1 MKATDVIHNIIP
13 CRTSRQCHRWNNTIT
28 WYTFLVLAHI
38 SVYAHHYSLSRRS
51 HFLRPAYF
59 IMLII
64 LCSPCPLNMRRPQ
77 PSVTFHRI
85 EGTGALRA
93 SGSSMELWPVTLTK
107 ATTTPRPIPSARVYL
122 YSLHRTN
129 YPAFVGIVEAP
140 LNSIIFTQRLLELAW
155 LLIYWRNLPLSG
167 DNKYIYM

>member
-1 MKATDVIHNIIP
+1 MMKATDVIHNIIP

-38 SVYAHHYSLSRRS
+38 SVYAHHYSLSRIS
-51 HFLRPAYF
+51 HFLRPAYS

-64 LCSPCPLNMRRPQ
+64 YCGPCPLNMRRPQ
-77 PSVTFHRI
+77 STVTF
-85 EGTGALRA
+85 GG
-93 SGSSMELWPVTLTK
+93 MEWWPVMLTK

-122 YSLHRTN
+122 YSLHPTN

-140 LNSIIFTQRLLELAW
+140 LNSIITIQRLLELAS
-155 LLIYWRNLPLSG
+155 LLIYWRSLPLSG